1 MMKRKE
7 AQSAGV
13 TLLELL
19 VVVALAS
26 ILLAVVLPSVGTG
39 LSGLELSGAARRVAA
54 AARYARDEAV
64 RRRST
69 LQLEVDSASGTIAVA
84 DLERAATNERR
95 FELPASVRIAQV
107 LPQEQGEIAG
117 PRRFLF
123 TPDGAAPQFQIV
135 LANQRRQVTVK
146 NDALTGA
153 ATVSE

>member
-1 MMKRKE
+1 MKTKAR
-7 AQSAGV
+7 QSAGV

-26 ILLAVVLPSVGTG
+26 ILLAVVFPSVGTG
-39 LSGLELSGAARRVAA
+39 LSGLELSGAARRVAS

-64 RRRST
+64 RRRSRFE
-69 LQLEVDSASGTIAVA
+69 LDVDSSSGSITVV
-84 DLERAATNERR
+84 DLESGASAARR
-95 FELPASVRIAQV
+95 FELPASVRIEHV
-107 LPQEQGEIAG
+107 LPQEQGSTTG

-135 LANQRRQVTVK
+135 LANQRRQITVM

>member
-1 MMKRKE
+1 
-7 AQSAGV
+7 
-13 TLLELL
+13 LLELV

-26 ILLAVVLPSVGTG
+26 ILLAVVFPSVGTG

-84 DLERAATNERR
+84 DLGRASTNVRR
-95 FELPASVRIAQV
+95 FEVPASVRIEQV
-107 LPQEQGEIAG
+107 LPQEPGSSGG

-123 TPDGAAPQFQIV
+123 TPDGAAPEFQIV
-135 LANQRRQVTVK
+135 LANQRRQITVM

-153 ATVSE
+153 ATVSD